1 MAEAA
6 LNMQQSQQPT
16 ILVLGTGLTAA
27 SCARYFSACGVT
39 AVFADSRQQPPGWPA
54 VQSVMPEA
62 CLFMGGLPD
71 FVPEGIQ
78 TIVVSPGLPLSKTL
92 LDAARS
98 AGVPVVSD
106 IDLFLAEEAGSV
118 LLVTGSNGKS
128 TVTTL
133 VNHLLCAAGM
143 GSVAGGNL
151 GTPALDLLDEPHDA
165 AVLELS
171 SFQLERSKLP
181 KSRVATVLNLA
192 VDHLDQHGSLDAYRD
207 AKLRIYDCCE
217 LAVVNRAEPDA
228 IPPENANTVSFGL
241 DSPGEG
247 HWGVA
252 DGHLV
257 FGDTV
262 VMSVSEI
269 PLVGQHNLQNV
280 LAACAMA
287 HAYGVNFTQLREGVR
302 SFSALPHRM
311 QRVPTADGV
320 NWINDSKATNEAA
333 AAASIRS
340 TSDPLILIAGG
351 DGKGSSFSAVA
362 DALQNRAAQVLVFG
376 KDALTLRD
384 ALSPV
389 VPVKQVADLE
399 SAVAAAYEKA
409 FAGTTVLLAPACA
422 SLDMFSNYAERGERF
437 ASLVAEKRIMEVQE

>member
-1 MAEAA
+1 MAEAV

-16 ILVLGTGLTAA
+16 VLVLGTGLTAA
-27 SCARYFSACGVT
+27 SCARYFSARGVT

-54 VQSVMPEA
+54 VMSVMPEA
-62 CLFMGGLPD
+62 CLLTGGLPD

-78 TIVVSPGLPLSKTL
+78 TIVVSPGLPLSKIL

-128 TVTTL
+128 TVTAL

-143 GSVAGGNL
+143 SSVAGGNL

-181 KSRVATVLNLA
+181 KSSVATVLNLA

-228 IPPENANTVSFGL
+228 MPPENANTVSFGL

-252 DGHLV
+252 DGRLV

-280 LAACAMA
+280 LAAFAMA
-287 HAYGVNFTQLREGVR
+287 HAYGVGFPQLREGVR

-351 DGKGSSFSAVA
+351 DGKGSGFSAVA

-437 ASLVAEKRIMEVQE
+437 ASLVAEKRMTEVQE

>member
-1 MAEAA
+1 MAEAV

-16 ILVLGTGLTAA
+16 VLVLGTGLTAA
-27 SCARYFSACGVT
+27 SCARYFSARGVT

-62 CLFMGGLPD
+62 CLLAGGLPK
-71 FVPEGIQ
+71 FAPEGIQ

-92 LDAARS
+92 FDAARS
-98 AGVPVVSD
+98 AGVSVVSD
-106 IDLFLAEEAGSV
+106 IDLFLAEEVGSV

-133 VNHLLCAAGM
+133 VNHLLCEAGM
-143 GSVAGGNL
+143 SSVAGGNL
-151 GTPALDLLDEPHDA
+151 GTPALDLLDEPHDT

-181 KSRVATVLNLA
+181 KSLVATVLNLA

-207 AKLRIYDCCE
+207 AKLRIYDGCE

-228 IPPENANTVSFGL
+228 IPPENANVVSFGL
-241 DSPGEG
+241 DSPDEG

-252 DGHLV
+252 DGSLV
-257 FGDTV
+257 FGSRV
-262 VMSVSEI
+262 VMPVSEI
-269 PLVGQHNLQNV
+269 PLMGQHNLQNV

-287 HAYGVNFTQLREGVR
+287 HAYGVNFTQLREGVC

-389 VPVKQVADLE
+389 VPVSQVADLG
-399 SAVAAAYEKA
+399 SAVAAAYEQA
-409 FAGTTVLLAPACA
+409 CPGTTVLLAPACA

>member
-1 MAEAA
+1 MAEAV

-16 ILVLGTGLTAA
+16 VLVLGTGLTAA
-27 SCARYFSACGVT
+27 SCARYFSARGVT

-62 CLFMGGLPD
+62 CLLAGGLPE
-71 FVPEGIQ
+71 FAPEGIQ

-92 LDAARS
+92 FDAARS
-98 AGVPVVSD
+98 AGVSVVSD
-106 IDLFLAEEAGSV
+106 IDLFLAEEVGSV

-143 GSVAGGNL
+143 NSVAGGNL

-165 AVLELS
+165 VVLELS

-181 KSRVATVLNLA
+181 KSRIATVLNLA

-207 AKLRIYDCCE
+207 AKLRIYDCCK
-217 LAVVNRAEPDA
+217 LAVVNRAESDA
-228 IPPENANTVSFGL
+228 IPPENTNVVSFGL
-241 DSPGEG
+241 DSPDEG

-252 DGHLV
+252 DGCLV
-257 FGDTV
+257 FGSAV
-262 VMSVSEI
+262 VMPVIEI
-269 PLVGQHNLQNV
+269 PLMGQHNLQNV

-287 HAYGVNFTQLREGVR
+287 HAYGVNFTQLRESVR
-302 SFSALPHRM
+302 SFIALPHRM

-362 DALQNRAAQVLVFG
+362 DALHNRAAQVLVFG

-389 VPVKQVADLE
+389 VPVTQVADLG

-409 FAGTTVLLAPACA
+409 CPGTTVLLAPACA

-437 ASLVAEKRIMEVQE
+437 ASLVAEKRIMEAQE